1 MFLAIDGIDGAGK
14 TTLVNHLAVL
24 LQSLSPVITKEPTKN
39 SKWGQRL
46 RRAAI
51 EGRLPLQQEIEYFHK
66 DRLNH
71 IENVIAPAL
80 DQGHPVITDRYV
92 DSTLAFQASDPEE
105 ADRMY
110 EGFLPEIL
118 VPDVTFILTCQVSVG
133 LERILSRDH
142 GSLTQYETP
151 STLETAKL
159 IYESRHGENYAQLD
173 ASGDAEYTFEQAIKV
188 LFREFPELEKNLNNR
203 MSISPQMKPNKR
215 IFA

>member
-80 DQGHPVITDRYV
+80 DQDQRTRERLLLLVEDVLEQLLRDRRRLVGLV
-92 DSTLAFQASDPEE
+92 DAEHLAGE
-105 ADRMY
+105 
-110 EGFLPEIL
+110 LPEL
-118 VPDVTFILTCQVSVG
+118 
-133 LERILSRDH
+133 
-142 GSLTQYETP
+142 
-151 STLETAKL
+151 
-159 IYESRHGENYAQLD
+159 
-173 ASGDAEYTFEQAIKV
+173 
-188 LFREFPELEKNLNNR
+188 
-203 MSISPQMKPNKR
+203 
-215 IFA
+215 